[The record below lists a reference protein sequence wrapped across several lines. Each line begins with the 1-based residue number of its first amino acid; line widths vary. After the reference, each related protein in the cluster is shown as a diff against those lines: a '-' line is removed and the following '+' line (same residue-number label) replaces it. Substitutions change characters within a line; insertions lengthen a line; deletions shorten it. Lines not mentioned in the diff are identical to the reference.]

1 MNNEVITKTKVD
13 KEMQAINFLLTNHE
27 NDMRKKMNESI
38 DRKTSNH
45 RREKWMRVRVKILKI
60 QMKIGNEYEM
70 TQISEI
76 NQSLKGIKVKI
87 LIEMKIVL
95 LRIMK
100 NQIEGRMIE
109 TIECKDIKV
118 KMMTLKTLIQFI
130 TKMNE

>member
-1 MNNEVITKTKVD
+1 
-13 KEMQAINFLLTNHE
+13 
-27 NDMRKKMNESI
+27 
-38 DRKTSNH
+38 
-45 RREKWMRVRVKILKI
+45 
-60 QMKIGNEYEM
+60 MKIGNEYEM